1 MDPHLI
7 HHWEVSLQLFHYL
20 FFGANHET
28 CMETFVNKICKD
40 SFNME
45 LKKKMQGQKAEL
57 AKTWQLKT
65 MELIRLFLD
74 VESYFKKKEN

>member
-1 MDPHLI
+1 
-7 HHWEVSLQLFHYL
+7 
-20 FFGANHET
+20 
-28 CMETFVNKICKD
+28 
-40 SFNME
+40 
-45 LKKKMQGQKAEL
+45 MQGQKAEL